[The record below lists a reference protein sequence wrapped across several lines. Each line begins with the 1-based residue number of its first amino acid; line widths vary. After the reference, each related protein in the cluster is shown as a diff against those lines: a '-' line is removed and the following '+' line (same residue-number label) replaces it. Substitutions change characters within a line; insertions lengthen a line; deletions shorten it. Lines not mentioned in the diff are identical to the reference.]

1 MPNIDSRLIDWHE
14 TMLWLDNMGA
24 PHASSIIGRIIGWK
38 AYHSPL
44 EEEEDNNAE
53 I

>member
-24 PHASSIIGRIIGWK
+24 PNASSIIARIICWD
-38 AYHSPL
+38 AYHCPI
-44 EEEEDNNAE
+44 EEEDNNAE